1 MSPLDLQFARL
12 AVLTKIDREK
22 WERIIAAPA
31 DIQTLELQN
40 YADQDWTDPSSSLG
54 QEVLSIL
61 SVIGSIGGNVAGAA
75 GAATAVAG
83 LRTLSGRSTWRRRGR
98 VSCSRSRAS
107 GVTS

>member
-22 WERIIAAPA
+22 WGRIIAAPA

-83 LRTLSGRSTWRRRGR
+83 LRTL
-98 VSCSRSRAS
+98 
-107 GVTS
+107 